1 MLKNFKGTEIRLLDL
16 PRTSL
21 TNYKKINYYI
31 PIGISC
37 TWKCKDCQN
46 IHYKKFFEKCDQNH
60 KSWMKN
66 VKINT
71 KTIITN
77 YMKNSLVDSIVLSG
91 LEPFD
96 NFDDLKILI
105 NDFRTFFDD
114 DIIIFSG
121 YEDIE
126 IDHKIEELE
135 KYYNIYVKF
144 GRYIPNRKKFFDK
157 LLNVELASDN
167 QYSKKL

>member
-1 MLKNFKGTEIRLLDL
+1 
-16 PRTSL
+16 
-21 TNYKKINYYI
+21 
-31 PIGISC
+31 
-37 TWKCKDCQN
+37 
-46 IHYKKFFEKCDQNH
+46 
-60 KSWMKN
+60 MKN